1 MMRKRGAQHKHLHAE
16 NQPLMEALS
25 IINATVFYSEEL
37 RKISDGHYTP
47 ELLSEGEKRKLSK
60 MGLIQRW
67 ENQQYVVPWEV
78 EKLLENL
85 K

>member
-16 NQPLMEALS
+16 NQPLVEALS
-25 IINATVFYSEEL
+25 VCNMTAFYSEKL
-37 RKISDGHYTP
+37 RQIIDGYYTP
-47 ELLSEGEKRKLSK
+47 GLLSDGEKRKLSK

-67 ENQQYVVPWEV
+67 ENQQYCVPWEV
-78 EKLLENL
+78 VKLLESL